1 MAPITPS
8 SNKSSSKKSRSS
20 ASKKHKDQV
29 TPTQDRRLSKGIKRP
44 KLTSEL
50 STTSLTPANSS
61 QVSMLTAEDEVMAT
75 DPPSQTTATSPP
87 AIKKSGLAPLTTM
100 FCPPILPKPD
110 KTESSS
116 SEDEDEE
123 DLEIETNNDHL
134 KKEVQPELVT
144 VNPLCEPQRPGLAP
158 TANLPFDLQLW
169 WNLYSEC
176 HTSES
181 DSSLW
186 AMVTVMQDTR
196 KLSDYKIIKVTTSHL
211 VNHVEPI
218 IGAGSSKFFLIRFKS
233 TRVKDNFRCNT
244 RLDRGVYVSLSAS
257 ARTSILVFNLEP
269 ISKLTPVMS
278 SLFYQSLRAHSSND
292 RLSIT
297 NISEP
302 HSTPTH
308 TFSGARIFEVTF
320 LRSVAFQWF
329 DLLLKSNE
337 YLPMTPWIKKGNE
350 YKHCTIL
357 SQWRFIPSCAICGT
371 SSYDASHRIKCT
383 YLTIRDE
390 LIQSI
395 ESSYNSKSTPDLDD
409 DQSSSIPVNA
419 TKKITKASKF
429 TRQD

>member
-8 SNKSSSKKSRSS
+8 SNKGSNKKTKSS
-20 ASKKHKDQV
+20 ASKKHKDQL
-29 TPTQDRRLSKGIKRP
+29 TPTQDRRSSKSIKRP
-44 KLTSEL
+44 KLTSEP
-50 STTSLTPANSS
+50 SATPLPASS
-61 QVSMLTAEDEVMAT
+61 QISMLTAEDKVMET
-75 DPPSQTTATSPP
+75 NSPSQTAVGSPP
-87 AIKKSGLAPLTTM
+87 AIEKSGLAPLTTM
-100 FCPPILPKPD
+100 FIPAILPKPA

-186 AMVTVMQDTR
+186 AMVT
-196 KLSDYKIIKVTTSHL
+196 LSDYKIIKVTTSHL

-244 RLDRGVYVSLSAS
+244 RLDR